1 MAGKIVADTL
11 EHSTAGS
18 IATNYV
24 VEGTIKAWGDANH
37 SANTITD
44 SFNISTITDDG
55 TGLKDYNFTTSF
67 GSANFIGN
75 GDGGGNEATTGNGRV
90 SATNGVWTSGQ
101 AIIRFLQVA
110 STGSVETDSI
120 NAYAMFIGDLA

>member
-1 MAGKIVADTL
+1 MALGKIKADTL
-11 EHSTAGS
+11 EHSTSGS
-18 IATNYV
+18 VDTKYV

-75 GDGGGNEATTGNGRV
+75 GAGGGNEGTTTNSRG
-90 SATNGVWTSGQ
+90 SSTNGVWTSGQ
-101 AIIRFLQVA
+101 AIIRFNQGAGTAADDV
-110 STGSVETDSI
+110 
-120 NAYAMFIGDLA
+120 NAYSMFIGDLA

>member
-75 GDGGGNEATTGNGRV
+75 GAGGGNESATTNSRG
-90 SATNGVWTSGQ
+90 SSTNGAWTSGQ
-101 AIIRFLQVA
+101 AIIRFNQ
-110 STGSVETDSI
+110 GSGTAADDV
-120 NAYAMFIGDLA
+120 NAYSMFMGDLA

>member
-24 VEGTIKAWGDANH
+24 VGGTIKAWADADH
-37 SANTITD
+37 SGNTITD
-44 SFNISTITDDG
+44 SFNVSTIVDDD
-55 TGLKDYNFTTSF
+55 TGQKDYNFTTNF

-75 GDGGGNEATTGNGRV
+75 GSGGGNEGTTSNGRA
-90 SATNGVWTSGQ
+90 SSTNGVWTSGQ
-101 AIIRFLQVA
+101 AIVRFVQIA
-110 STGSVETDSI
+110 DSGSINTDSI